1 MRFHARVVRSLAAIF
16 LAIGLIGLA
25 DAQQPTPKDAK
36 TPPAKDAA
44 KKDAAKD
51 TAKSNAEKSSPP
63 KKDAAKAP
71 AAKGKAAADQPP
83 PTAPPATSPAAAAP
97 AGAEAS
103 RPAAAQYHQALED
116 WKTVLKDLRKLKLQ
130 YQSAAAGADQAKIQQ
145 EWKDLIA
152 KGNDIVSSLEAAGI
166 KAYVESPNEDAELSR
181 FLVKLADDA
190 IQRDDYA
197 AAKRLTDVLIEYQ
210 CPDKQ
215 IYDSAAIAAFV
226 LNDYDTAEKYFKQAK
241 DLGVQSDTS
250 KQLEPLVK
258 QYREF
263 WEKEKQT
270 REAEAKADDLPR
282 VKLTT
287 TKGDIVLELFEN
299 EAPETVGNFVSLVE
313 KGFYNNL
320 NFHRVLKGFM
330 AQGGDP
336 KGDGTGGPEYRIFGE
351 QSRPNHRNHFQ
362 GSLSMAHTGDP
373 DTGGSQFFITF
384 RQTPHLN
391 GLHTCFGRVIE
402 GMDVLPK
409 LQRRDP
415 QAPNAPAPDSIIK
428 AEVLRKRDHVYQPH
442 KVE

>member
-1 MRFHARVVRSLAAIF
+1 MRLHARVVRSLAAIF
-16 LAIGLIGLA
+16 LAIGLIGHTE
-25 DAQQPTPKDAK
+25 AQQPAPKDAK
-36 TPPAKDAA
+36 TPAAKDSG
-44 KKDAAKD
+44 KKDSAKPAAPKD
-51 TAKSNAEKSSPP
+51 TAK
-63 KKDAAKAP
+63 KDTAKAP
-71 AAKGKAAADQPP
+71 TAKAKAAADQPP
-83 PTAPPATSPAAAAP
+83 PTTPPAAPQAAAP
-97 AGAEAS
+97 AAADTN
-103 RPAAAQYHQALED
+103 RPAAAEFQKVMED

-130 YQSAAAGADQAKIQQ
+130 YQSAAAGADQANIQQ
-145 EWKDLIA
+145 QWKDLIA
-152 KGNDIVSSLEAAGI
+152 KGNDIVGSLEAAGI

-197 AAKRLTDVLIEYQ
+197 AANRLTDVLIEYQ

-258 QYREF
+258 QYREL

-287 TKGDIVLELFEN
+287 TKGVIVLELFEN
-299 EAPETVGNFVSLVE
+299 EAPDTVGNFVSLVE
-313 KGFYNNL
+313 KGFYNGL

-415 QAPNAPAPDSIIK
+415 QAANPPAPDSIIK
-428 AEVLRKRDHVYQPH
+428 AEVIRKRDHVYQPH